1 MIKGI
6 EKQKCTGCGVCVSVC
21 PKKCIKMVSDEEGF
35 LYPVIDENLC
45 IHCNLC
51 KRKCHALD
59 VHEDD
64 KYIPKSFVAYSKNE
78 SVRSI
83 SSSGGIFYSL
93 ARNIIALNGVVYG
106 VVVNPKNEVV
116 HTRAESIDEIK
127 PMLGSKYVQ
136 SRIDDNIYQGIK
148 NDLKAGKSVLFSGT
162 PCQCGAI
169 RHFAEKLNTEKLYL
183 VSFVC
188 HGVPSPLVWK
198 QYIDWQIKQANSTVE
213 NISFRDKT
221 LGWGRFSMSINFKNG
236 YRYQKPLDKDYF
248 LKTFLKNNCLRESC
262 HHCQYKG
269 KQHYIDNDLMLAD
282 WWGAESCQLLT
293 DSADKGISAIFIN
306 TKKGLELWNNITDE
320 MNYQEIDFFKASISN
335 AAYNNVAV
343 KGENRS
349 EFMMNIKKIEFDEL
363 TKMYCKTP
371 IIISLKRIA
380 FNTIY
385 WIAKSTGILKVYK
398 KIRK

>member
-59 VHEDD
+59 IHEDN
-64 KYIPKSFVAYSKNE
+64 KYIPKSFAAYSKNE

-213 NISFRDKT
+213 NVSFRDKT

-248 LKTFLKNNCLRESC
+248 
-262 HHCQYKG
+262 
-269 KQHYIDNDLMLAD
+269 
-282 WWGAESCQLLT
+282 
-293 DSADKGISAIFIN
+293 
-306 TKKGLELWNNITDE
+306 
-320 MNYQEIDFFKASISN
+320 
-335 AAYNNVAV
+335 
-343 KGENRS
+343 
-349 EFMMNIKKIEFDEL
+349 
-363 TKMYCKTP
+363 
-371 IIISLKRIA
+371 
-380 FNTIY
+380 
-385 WIAKSTGILKVYK
+385 
-398 KIRK
+398 